1 MVTYEGNQDQIRRLA
16 TYLRHNPSA
25 LNADPVAVAQACDV
39 SVDLVRQSLV
49 RSNHAPIPELEA
61 TGPGFWARFSGK
73 LTTVFNRLDQRLY
86 LAIGLSTLITCLL
99 IVSFGPAQK
108 DEVRGAIPTR
118 AIVAIAALI
127 LMAVFHL
134 TLYFRRGV
142 VIDALKGS
150 FVTWITAWGVTA
162 INILVFNSRAF
173 SARVITAL
181 AGGIGI
187 FLLMLLYA
195 GAASACAL
203 MGAYR
208 IVRDEERTLRSRT
221 RQQLIERMF
230 AIEELLGQSTN
241 VTKDES
247 WVRAFVAF
255 GRKNVWWLA
264 VTCSATFSLL
274 SEIGWKIV
282 NLPGELTV
290 STVSFILVFFIIT
303 PLHYVSQ
310 VILAFMGGRPARSI
324 FVSMVYAGVSVAVG
338 LLPFFRER
346 TSAEGFKMDP
356 IWQYAAYIFIWAL
369 ALLIGFFAGIGA
381 QVEERSYLRKR
392 LMLNDPQLLLSE
404 LIEIQRVLNPDTS
417 TQFVMVVDA
426 ARSSVMK
433 ANADPMQAEWSFREY
448 QMFLAR
454 IVEANGGRIHSTAG
468 DGAIAMFGSADAAF
482 QAAREIQ
489 SRITE
494 FNANVNRLK
503 DPFRLRIGIHCDTV
517 QADLSDVQFAAV
529 IDIAAHIEGA
539 SQVGGIAATQPVVD
553 LLPTHR
559 FAALNE
565 MIDGYVVHMALSPTL
580 DPETYD

>member
-25 LNADPVAVAQACDV
+25 LNADPIAVAQACDV
-39 SVDLVRQSLV
+39 SVDLVRQSLL
-49 RSNHAPIPELEA
+49 RSPRVAVQELEPS
-61 TGPGFWARFSGK
+61 GPGFWARFADR
-73 LTTVFNRLDQRLY
+73 LTNAFNYFDRRL
-86 LAIGLSTLITCLL
+86 LATIAISTLITCLVIG
-99 IVSFGPAQK
+99 IVGPSRQN
-108 DEVRGAIPTR
+108 EMRGQIPTR
-118 AIVAIAALI
+118 AIFVISAITL
-127 LMAVFHL
+127 LGVFHL
-134 TLYFRRGV
+134 ILYFRRGV
-142 VIDALKGS
+142 VLEALKGS
-150 FVTWITAWGVTA
+150 LATWISAWSATTFTALVISDRDFGSKLVTA
-162 INILVFNSRAF
+162 LV
-173 SARVITAL
+173 
-181 AGGIGI
+181 GGIGL
-187 FLLMLLYA
+187 FLLTLFYC
-195 GAASACAL
+195 GAAAACAL

-208 IVRDEERTLRSRT
+208 VVRDEERTLRSRT

-230 AIEELLGQSTN
+230 AIEELLGQS
-241 VTKDES
+241 VSVEKDES
-247 WVRAFVAF
+247 WVRGFLAF

-264 VTCSATFSLL
+264 AASSATFSLL
-274 SEIGWKIV
+274 SEISWKIV
-282 NLPGELTV
+282 NLPGDLSI
-290 STVSFILVFFIIT
+290 STFAFIFAFFIVT

-310 VILAFMGGRPARSI
+310 VILAFMGGRPVRSI
-324 FVSMVYAGVSVAVG
+324 FVSLLYASITVAVG
-338 LLPFFRER
+338 LLPFFRDHSDK
-346 TSAEGFKMDP
+346 TPKLDP
-356 IWQYAAYIFIWAL
+356 IWQFAAYIFIWAV
-369 ALLIGFFAGIGA
+369 ALLIGIFAGIGA
-381 QVEERSYLRKR
+381 QVEERSYRRKR
-392 LMLNDPQLLLSE
+392 LSLNDPQLLLGE

-454 IVEANGGRIHSTAG
+454 IVESNGGRIHSTAG

-494 FNANVNRLK
+494 FNTNVNRLK